1 MLVSGDKAHQWSDD
15 MPKDQKLTDIL
26 FAAVDSET
34 GAEVAYPAS
43 TREEYAKLLE
53 EGGAKGVHQLI
64 EFAAVYGKIED
75 SDEKITKPFY
85 DDPELC
91 TGQTKERS
99 LIVNDQV
106 FAARVK
112 PTTPI
117 PYETMVAHGIR
128 DEDLEGF
135 PSFEAHFEEF
145 IKETKGFVLLIHNA
159 AYDWPVFNWHAE
171 KIGST
176 MKPFAVVDT
185 FRLARFVLPDQ
196 RYHSNQYLMHQFGV
210 PRLQGHLAAPDSAVT
225 LMVFKRLVD
234 LYIDKFGDN
243 SLEGLCKNLS
253 KPIKRKIWPF
263 GKHKGTMIEKLP
275 SDFLH
280 WWFVKRIVEDYESED
295 WELNYW
301 AAIVYDEYN
310 RGRTNET
317 TKCLENFRK
326 KIVWPCYD

>member
-1 MLVSGDKAHQWSDD
+1 MT
-15 MPKDQKLTDIL
+15 KDQKITEIL

-34 GAEVAYPAS
+34 GADVAYQAS

-53 EGGAKGVHQLI
+53 AGGATGVHELI
-64 EFAAVYGKIED
+64 EFAAVFGTTND

-99 LIVNDQV
+99 LITNDQI

-112 PTTPI
+112 PSTPI
-117 PYETMVAHGIR
+117 PYEAIVAHGIR

-135 PSFEAHFEEF
+135 PSFEEHFKKF
-145 IKETKGFVLLIHNA
+145 IDETKGFVLLIHNA
-159 AYDWPVFNWHAE
+159 AYDWPIFKWHAE
-171 KIGST
+171 KINSN
-176 MKPFAVVDT
+176 MAPFAVIDT
-185 FRLARFVLPDQ
+185 FRLARLMLPDQ

-225 LMVFKRLVD
+225 LMVFKRLISM
-234 LYIDKFGDN
+234 YIDQYGN
-243 SLEGLCKNLS
+243 SMEGLCRTLS

-263 GKHKGTMIEKLP
+263 GKHKGALIDELP
-275 SDFLH
+275 SDYLH
-280 WWFVKRIVEDYESED
+280 WWFAKRIVEDYENED

-301 AAIVYDEYN
+301 AALVYDQYN
-310 RGRTNET
+310 RGRTNESA
-317 TKCLENFRK
+317 KCLENFRK
-326 KIVWPCYD
+326 KLIWPCYG